1 MAFTEI
7 RTCCGIEYALGRTG
21 NWVFLTPLPRCAPAS
36 SYPLLMTATERTI
49 VRNTYRPDREAQIA
63 AIEAMLTRHFGHDTA
78 SPD

>member
-7 RTCCGIEYALGRTG
+7 RSCCGIEYALARTG
-21 NWVFLTPLPRCAPAS
+21 NWVFVTHLPRRAPAS
-36 SYPLLMTATERTI
+36 TWPALFTPEERRI
-49 VRNTYRPDREAQIA
+49 VRNTYKPDRDQQIA